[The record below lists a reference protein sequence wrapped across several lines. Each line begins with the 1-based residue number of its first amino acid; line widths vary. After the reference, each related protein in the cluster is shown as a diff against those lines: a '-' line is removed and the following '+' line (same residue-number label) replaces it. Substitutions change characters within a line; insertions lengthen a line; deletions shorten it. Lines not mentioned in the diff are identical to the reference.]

1 MSEYRIPLHI
11 PLIPLRGEPI
21 DVGNE
26 VTAVGRQ
33 FARVRIGEDRFV
45 VLAAN
50 RHVYEVVPVAS
61 GSSRR
66 WRVTAARTRVVLN
79 EMGPNE
85 TKEQATR

>member
-1 MSEYRIPLHI
+1 MSERCIRLDIPV
-11 PLIPLRGEPI
+11 IPLRGEPI

-26 VTAVGRQ
+26 VTTVGRQ

-50 RHVYEVVPVAS
+50 RHVYEVVPVTT

-66 WRVTAARTRVVLN
+66 WRVTAARTRVLLN
-79 EMGPNE
+79 EMGPS
-85 TKEQATR
+85 ATMGPPPQ